1 MTEPHLDMEPEQR
14 RETPDERKRRRA
26 REGLDRH
33 GLHQVLIA
41 MVIIFGGMAS
51 LVAADVVG
59 VERHLTTVT
68 VVGFANRWTMR
79 RSHDCVT
86 QLSTVYGE
94 ARIYTRDFCSSA
106 SWHIGDKAEVV
117 ARRLRFTRTV
127 VVSTRGTIFDGAHTV
142 LPES

>member
-1 MTEPHLDMEPEQR
+1 MTESPLDMQPEKR
-14 RETPDERKRRRA
+14 PETPGEQQRRRA
-26 REGLDRH
+26 REGLDRR

-59 VERHLTTVT
+59 VERYLTTVT
-68 VVGFANRWTMR
+68 VSGFIDRSTMK
-79 RSHDCVT
+79 RSHECVT
-86 QLSTVYGE
+86 ELMTASGE
-94 ARIYTRDFCSSA
+94 ARIYTRNFCSFA

-117 ARRLRFTRTV
+117 ARRLRFTRTI
-127 VVSTRGTIFDGAHTV
+127 VVSTRGTIFNGAHTI